1 MQCNVVVVV
10 RSSLRVSVAVVQ
22 LLLLLLLV
30 LGFFSWIL
38 GNFIAVAVAVAV
50 TGLTC
55 GGRGGGYLGG
65 VLLRAINVSGQSTA
79 ISRCG
84 PAKGSCVEMR
94 KIGKLESD
102 LKCNL

>member
-1 MQCNVVVVV
+1 MQCNVVAVV

-22 LLLLLLLV
+22 LQLLLLLV

-38 GNFIAVAVAVAV
+38 GN

-84 PAKGSCVEMR
+84 PAKGSCGEMR
-94 KIGKLESD
+94 KIGKLENQ

>member
-1 MQCNVVVVV
+1 MQCNVVAVV

-22 LLLLLLLV
+22 LLLLLLV

-38 GNFIAVAVAVAV
+38 GNFIAVAVAV

-84 PAKGSCVEMR
+84 PAKGSCGEMR
-94 KIGKLESD
+94 KIGKLENQ

>member
-1 MQCNVVVVV
+1 MQCNVVAVV

-22 LLLLLLLV
+22 LLLLLLV
-30 LGFFSWIL
+30 LGF
-38 GNFIAVAVAVAV
+38 FIAVAVVV

-84 PAKGSCVEMR
+84 PAKGSCGEMR
-94 KIGKLESD
+94 KIGK
-102 LKCNL
+102 